1 MRNWLLP
8 EYIEDILPAEALAI
22 ETMRRRI
29 MDRLLVHGYQ
39 LVGPPLLEYVASL
52 LSGHRD
58 DDDLS
63 SGRNSSILMFKVVD
77 RLSGMLMGLR
87 TDITPQAARI
97 DAHLL
102 NHSGV
107 TRLCYAGS
115 VVHTVPSGLTR
126 TREQLQIGAE
136 LFGHAGLESDL
147 EIQRLMLQSL
157 AIAGIGKIHL
167 DLGHVAVFRGLVKGA
182 GIPVKLETELFGIL
196 QTKDITALKELFSAD
211 RWKNEN
217 VISGKIVE
225 PALLLLLELYGGG
238 DVLTRA
244 RKHLPDYPE
253 IKTAL
258 DELEAVATELM
269 PLVDTLAFDLA
280 DLRGYRYHSGM
291 VFAAY
296 AKGCPNA
303 VALGGRYD
311 EIGKAFGRA
320 RPATGFSMDLRE
332 LSGLVKPDP
341 YPKGILAPY
350 KRNDKA
356 LEKEIERLRSED
368 QIVVMELPGHESD
381 QDALDCD
388 RQLVMHQGVWKIE
401 KI

>member
-22 ETMRRRI
+22 EAKRRRI
-29 MDRLLVHGYQ
+29 MDWLLVHGYQ
-39 LVGPPLLEYVASL
+39 LVGPPLLEYMESL
-52 LSGHRD
+52 LSG
-58 DDDLS
+58 
-63 SGRNSSILMFKVVD
+63 SGGDSNLRIFKVVD
-77 RLSGMLMGLR
+77 QLSGRMMGLR
-87 TDITPQAARI
+87 ADMTPQVARI

-102 NHSGV
+102 NRNGV

-115 VVHTVPSGLTR
+115 VLHTVPSGLTR
-126 TREQLQIGAE
+126 TREPLQIGAE
-136 LFGHAGLESDL
+136 LYGHAGLESDL

-157 AIAGIGKIHL
+157 AIAGIEKIHL
-167 DLGHVAVFRGLVKGA
+167 DLGHVTVFRGLVKGA
-182 GIPVKLETELFGIL
+182 GIPGGLETELFGAL
-196 QTKDITALKELFSAD
+196 QAKDVSVLRDLCAGLDKNARQALM
-211 RWKNEN
+211 
-217 VISGKIVE
+217 
-225 PALLLLLELYGGG
+225 LLPELYG
-238 DVLTRA
+238 DRQVLTRA
-244 RKHLPDYPE
+244 RKFLPDYPE
-253 IKTAL
+253 IQTAL
-258 DELEAVATELM
+258 DELETVAAELE

-280 DLRGYRYHSGM
+280 DLRGYQYHSGM

-341 YPKGILAPY
+341 YPKGVLAPY

-356 LEKEIERLRSED
+356 LEKEIGRLRNEG

-381 QDALDCD
+381 QDTPDCD
-388 RQLVMHQGVWKIE
+388 RQLMMRQGVWKVE